1 MVVISSEWNDGGG
14 LRGIVCAHIT
24 QSSFF
29 SLREK
34 SKEVLKKKIS
44 RAPESERQEVITCP

>member
-24 QSSFF
+24 PSSFF
-29 SLREK
+29 SLTEK
-34 SKEVLKKKIS
+34 NKEVLKKKIS
-44 RAPESERQEVITCP
+44 RAPESERQEVITLP